1 MGAGQASADPRAQA
15 QALIRAG
22 MQRHAAIAKERATP
36 PFSPDGFV
44 DEYYAMT
51 LPARGRVLGKQ
62 NRGLRKALDEL
73 VAEVSESDIEGT
85 ALQALGEGEQALQV
99 FRDAATVRWVK
110 NVAKAK
116 AEGKSL
122 MVKYYAKRMPVR
134 AADDPELAQTLTQF
148 IEADNG

>member
-1 MGAGQASADPRAQA
+1 MEQAPTDSA

-22 MQRHAAIAKERATP
+22 MQKHAMIAQQRSMR
-36 PFSPDGFV
+36 PFSPDGFI

-51 LPARGRVLGKQ
+51 LPARGRALGKQ

-73 VAEVSESDIEGT
+73 ADEVSEKDIEGT
-85 ALQALGEGEQALQV
+85 ALQGLGEGDQALQV

-116 AEGKSL
+116 AEGKPL
-122 MVKYYAKRMPVR
+122 LVKYYAKRLPVTAQR
-134 AADDPELAQTLTQF
+134 DPTLADTLTAF
-148 IEADNG
+148 VGMER